1 MALEIRLM
9 GPFDAR
15 LDGEALPLRSRR
27 ARALL
32 GLLALSPSRCVTRD
46 GAAEMLWPDRGEAQ
60 ARASLRQEL
69 SVLKKALEPLGVDVF
84 EADADRIELVDD
96 APVTF
101 DVWAEDLAHGALRG
115 ALLEDVDLRSDI
127 FEDWRRHQNAA
138 ILARQAAR
146 TEAALADAEARQ
158 DWEDAVRLADRLLQ
172 HDPLNEA
179 AVAGKMR
186 VALARGR
193 RPEALALY
201 RDHEARLARDLDASP
216 GAALARIVS
225 EAEGRPADAG
235 AIEQPGVGRTIFAR
249 PAVLLLCFEHLG
261 NDDDGQMIAEG
272 IADDL
277 RVTLSYWRWF
287 PVIGPE
293 AIGWKTAREIDLR
306 GSAAEVGAGYV
317 VSGSVR
323 RMGDRIRISAS
334 LTAADSGRVLWS
346 EAFDGMMDDIFAFQ
360 DEVSRAIVA
369 RLEPRLGQAEAER
382 ISRGRPG
389 DLRAW
394 QLVARADE
402 IERRGGE
409 GYGTRESNLEQKP
422 LLEEA
427 TRLEPDYARA
437 WSRIAKLYWRLF
449 IMAWSD
455 DHLGAMKASLEA
467 SGRAI
472 AVDGQD
478 WEAHAYHGLALI
490 FGARDYGAG
499 LFHAEE
505 SVRLN
510 PSATLAR
517 HAYGCALEWVC
528 RYEEAVE
535 HFEAIFR
542 LNPRHGARAAVL
554 GDLTTCHMYLGELD
568 RAVEEARQIVAIAPG
583 YSRGLQRCLATFGAA
598 GRSDLAEPVLE
609 LLLKAQPD
617 FSENYVR
624 ETYPFSTDES
634 LETFLRALRRGGWSG
649 G

>member
-1 MALEIRLM
+1 MTLEIRLM
-9 GPFDAR
+9 GPFEAR
-15 LDGEALPLRSRR
+15 LNGDTVPVRSRR

-46 GAAEMLWPDRGEAQ
+46 GAASLLWPDRGEAQ

-69 SVLKKALEPLGVDVF
+69 SALKKTLEPLGVEVF
-84 EADADRIELVDD
+84 EADADRIELVEG
-96 APVTF
+96 APVSF
-101 DVWAEDLAHGALRG
+101 DVWSEDLADGALRG
-115 ALLEDVDLRSDI
+115 ALMEDVDLRFEA

-138 ILARQAAR
+138 ILARMTAR
-146 TEAALADAEARQ
+146 LESALASAEGLQ
-158 DWEDAVRLADRLLQ
+158 DWDAVTAMADRILRF
-172 HDPLNEA
+172 DPLNEA

-193 RPEALALY
+193 RPEALAVY
-201 RDHEARLARDLDASP
+201 REHEARLARELDAAP
-216 GAALARIVS
+216 GAALAAIVS
-225 EAEGRPADAG
+225 EAEGRPSDSG
-235 AIEQPGVGRTIFAR
+235 APRQAAVGRTIFAR

-261 NDDDGQMIAEG
+261 GDEDGQMIAEG

-277 RVTLSYWRWF
+277 RMTLSYWRWF

-306 GSAAEVGAGYV
+306 ASAAEVGAGYV

-323 RMGDRIRISAS
+323 RMGGRIRISAS
-334 LTAADSGRVLWS
+334 LTEAASGRTLWS
-346 EAFDGMMDDIFAFQ
+346 EAFDGTMDDIFAFQ
-360 DEVSRAIVA
+360 EEVSRAIVA

-382 ISRGRPG
+382 ISRSRPG

-409 GYGTRESNLEQKP
+409 GYGTREANLEQKP
-422 LLEEA
+422 LIEEA

-437 WSRIAKLYWRLF
+437 WSRLAKLYWRLF

-455 DHLGAMKASLEA
+455 DHFGAMRASLDA
-467 SGRAI
+467 SGKAI
-472 AVDGQD
+472 ALDGQD
-478 WEAHAYHGLALI
+478 WEAHGYHGLALI
-490 FGARDYGAG
+490 FGARDYPAG

-517 HAYGCALEWVC
+517 HAYGCGLEWVC

-535 HFEAIFR
+535 HLEAIFR

-568 RAVEEARQIVAIAPG
+568 RAVEEAQQIMAIAPG
-583 YSRGLQRCLATFGAA
+583 YSRGLQRCVATFGAA
-598 GRSDLAEPVLE
+598 GRDDLASKALE

-617 FSENYVR
+617 FSEDYVR
-624 ETYPFSTDES
+624 ETYPFSTAES
-634 LETFLRALRRGGWSG
+634 LETFLQALRQGGWTG